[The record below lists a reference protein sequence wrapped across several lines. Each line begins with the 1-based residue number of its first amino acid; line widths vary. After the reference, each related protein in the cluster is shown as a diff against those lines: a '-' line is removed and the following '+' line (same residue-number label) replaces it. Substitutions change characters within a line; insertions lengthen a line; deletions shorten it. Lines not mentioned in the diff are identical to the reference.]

1 MVFDLLE
8 SLVYQQPQSFLEMKY
23 YDPSSDAYYCCTC
36 PGGACHAIASAT
48 LREEFKVLSNM
59 VVPIFSSWKRTPEE
73 ATHLVKVFHNYGKLS
88 IIFKASEFN
97 ASYRNFCD
105 VVQAKLQEFEACK
118 SPELKLESR
127 QLLDDCMQISKTHEY
142 LPCRLCTTRNA

>member
-1 MVFDLLE
+1 MLE
-8 SLVYQQPQSFLEMKY
+8 SLVYQQTQSFLEMNY
-23 YDPSSDAYYCCTC
+23 YDPSSDAYYYCTC
-36 PGGACHAIASAT
+36 PGGACHASASAT
-48 LREEFKVLSNM
+48 LREEFNVLSN
-59 VVPIFSSWKRTPEE
+59 IILSISSSWKSTAEE
-73 ATHLVKVFHNYGKLS
+73 ATHLVKVLHNYGKLS
-88 IIFKASEFN
+88 IIFKASEFD